1 MLNVGLTGGIA
12 TGKSL
17 VSGMF
22 REKGACMI
30 DFDALTRWA
39 QEPDRLAWKGV
50 VDHFGVEILNDD
62 RTINRDKLGA
72 IVFNDQEMLK
82 KLNEIVHPV
91 LFDRWRDLVS
101 EIRGKNPEAIVISD
115 IPLLIE
121 TKAQKLFDIIIL
133 VYAKPEQ
140 QIERMI
146 DRNRCTREDALKRL
160 ASQIPIDEKIP
171 YADMIIDNSVSVEET
186 KKRVD
191 EIWEEL
197 KLANL

>member
-1 MLNVGLTGGIA
+1 
-12 TGKSL
+12 
-17 VSGMF
+17 
-22 REKGACMI
+22 MI